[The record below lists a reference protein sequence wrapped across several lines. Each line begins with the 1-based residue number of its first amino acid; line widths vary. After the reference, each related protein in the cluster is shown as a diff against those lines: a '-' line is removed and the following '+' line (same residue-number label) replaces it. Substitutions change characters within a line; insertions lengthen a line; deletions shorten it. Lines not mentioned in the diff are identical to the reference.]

1 MLTTLTIGLV
11 YSNVVTRYS
20 IHTNTDNRNQ
30 AKGHSTMKLTDTRI
44 SLETEELEAI
54 RDVLTNETA
63 WDRDDTSEA
72 GGVYIGTHTPG
83 YNGVHDQTSWTHLD
97 NALKKIKGELEFRV
111 AQVEAHKQRNR

>member
-1 MLTTLTIGLV
+1 
-11 YSNVVTRYS
+11 
-20 IHTNTDNRNQ
+20 
-30 AKGHSTMKLTDTRI
+30 MKLTDTRI

-63 WDRDDTSEA
+63 WDRDDTSEN

-83 YNGVHDQTSWTHLD
+83 YNGVHDQATWDHLN
-97 NALKKIKGELEFRV
+97 NALAKIKGELGFRA

>member
-1 MLTTLTIGLV
+1 MRLI
-11 YSNVVTRYS
+11 
-20 IHTNTDNRNQ
+20 DP
-30 AKGHSTMKLTDTRI
+30 RI

-63 WDRDDTSEA
+63 WDRDDTAEN

-83 YNGVHDQTSWTHLD
+83 YNGIHDQATWDHLN
-97 NALKKIKGELEFRV
+97 NALVKIKIKIKAELEFRA